1 MLKLMVRTKLFLEL
15 LLVTMIVGS
24 PVWQACNRRDSSLET
39 REFQVSLSDCRITS
53 LKRTPS
59 KVRREVEEMVLFYE
73 EQLNAD
79 AAGSQILKINSVAD
93 QRPVPVDSGV
103 FEVMQKSVT
112 FARLSGGRY
121 DPSAAPL
128 YKLWRRALS
137 EGKNPSR
144 TEIYDTLGSVNF
156 RRIDMDPDLQQIYLP
171 DSSMQITLEPGLD
184 GYIVDKVA
192 DLLQQHNIVDV
203 CISKGVVRRSINGE
217 SEFTFEEEV
226 LYEDDDSY
234 GTPIVTLK
242 NLKARA
248 LSRFHTSSLL
258 LLNLSTGYPVQ
269 NRASY
274 VASIGPEAHAAEI
287 LAHIVAAGEISR
299 GIALVEELPFF
310 EVICV
315 TEEYEVF
322 CTSGFEPYLSDLNP
336 KYTLHVN
343 NSR

>member
-1 MLKLMVRTKLFLEL
+1 MVRIKLLLEL

-24 PVWQACNRRDSSLET
+24 PLWQACNRRDSSLET
-39 REFQVSLSDCRITS
+39 RAFHVGLSDCRITS
-53 LKRTPS
+53 LKGTPS
-59 KVRREVEEMVLFYE
+59 RVRRQVEEMVHSYQ
-73 EQLNAD
+73 EQLSAD
-79 AAGSQILKINSVAD
+79 SAGSQILKINSAAN
-93 QRPVPVDSGV
+93 QGPVTVDSGV
-103 FEVMQKSVT
+103 FEVLQKSIT

-128 YKLWRRALS
+128 YKLWRRAQS
-137 EGKNPSR
+137 EGKKPSR
-144 TEIYDTLGSVNF
+144 TEIYAALGSVNF
-156 RRIDMDPDLQQIYLP
+156 RRIDMNPDSQQVYLP
-171 DSSMQITLEPGLD
+171 DSSMQVTLEPGLD

-192 DLLQQHNIVDV
+192 DLLQQHNMVDV
-203 CISKGVVRRSINGE
+203 SISKGVVKRSINGE

-226 LYEDDDSY
+226 LYENDESFD
-234 GTPIVTLK
+234 TPIVTLK

-248 LSRFHTSSLL
+248 LASFHTSSLL
-258 LLNLSTGYPVQ
+258 LLNLSTGYPTQ
-269 NRASY
+269 NRVSC

>member
-1 MLKLMVRTKLFLEL
+1 MLKLMVRIKLLLEL

-24 PVWQACNRRDSSLET
+24 PLWQACNRRDSSLET
-39 REFQVSLSDCRITS
+39 RAFHVGLSDCRITS
-53 LKRTPS
+53 LKGTPS
-59 KVRREVEEMVLFYE
+59 RVRRQVEEMVHSYQ
-73 EQLNAD
+73 EQLSAD
-79 AAGSQILKINSVAD
+79 SAGSQILKINSAAN
-93 QRPVPVDSGV
+93 QGPVTVDSGV
-103 FEVMQKSVT
+103 FEVLQKSIT

-128 YKLWRRALS
+128 YKLWRRAQS
-137 EGKNPSR
+137 EGKKPSR
-144 TEIYDTLGSVNF
+144 TEIYAALGSVNF
-156 RRIDMDPDLQQIYLP
+156 RRIDMNPDSQQVYLP
-171 DSSMQITLEPGLD
+171 DSSMQVTLEPGLD

-192 DLLQQHNIVDV
+192 DLLQQHNMVDV
-203 CISKGVVRRSINGE
+203 SISKGVVKRSINGE

-226 LYEDDDSY
+226 LYENDESFD
-234 GTPIVTLK
+234 TPIVTLK

-248 LSRFHTSSLL
+248 LASFHTSSLL
-258 LLNLSTGYPVQ
+258 LLNLSTGYPTQ
-269 NRASY
+269 NRVSC